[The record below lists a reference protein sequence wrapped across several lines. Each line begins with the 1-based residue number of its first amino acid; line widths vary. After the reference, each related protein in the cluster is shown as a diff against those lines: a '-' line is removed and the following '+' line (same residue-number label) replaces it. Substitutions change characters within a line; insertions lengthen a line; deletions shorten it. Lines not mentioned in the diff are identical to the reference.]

1 MVIGKSDTKGAIGP
15 QSDTNPIARNP
26 VASATRATTSA
37 PAPATSPAGHQ
48 QVTIRYV
55 DRPDM
60 PETFADS
67 IASTYF
73 DGQTLR
79 IEFTVTRVDEAASVA
94 PITARRF
101 PVCRIVVPAPA
112 GIDLINRLN
121 KIGATLAQAGVVK
134 PTPRPTDLP
143 KAT

>member
-1 MVIGKSDTKGAIGP
+1 MKI
-15 QSDTNPIARNP
+15 
-26 VASATRATTSA
+26 
-37 PAPATSPAGHQ
+37 AGHQ

-67 IASTYF
+67 VANTYF

-79 IEFTVTRVDEAASVA
+79 IEFTVTRVDETASVA
-94 PITARRF
+94 PMTARRF

-121 KIGATLAQAGVVK
+121 QIGATLALAGVVK
-134 PTPRPTDLP
+134 PTPRSTEVP

>member
-1 MVIGKSDTKGAIGP
+1 MIIGKSDTKGAIGP
-15 QSDTNPIARNP
+15 QSDTHPLASNP
-26 VASATRATTSA
+26 VASATRAATST

-79 IEFTVTRVDEAASVA
+79 IEFTVTRVDETASVA
-94 PITARRF
+94 PMTARRF
-101 PVCRIVVPAPA
+101 PVRRIVVPAPA

-121 KIGATLAQAGVVK
+121 QIGATLAQAGVVK
-134 PTPRPTDLP
+134 PTPRPTEVP

>member
-1 MVIGKSDTKGAIGP
+1 MNI
-15 QSDTNPIARNP
+15 
-26 VASATRATTSA
+26 
-37 PAPATSPAGHQ
+37 AGHR

-79 IEFTVTRVDEAASVA
+79 IEFTVTRLDEAASVA
-94 PITARRF
+94 PMTARRF

-121 KIGATLAQAGVVK
+121 QIGATLAQAGQVK
-134 PTPRPTDLP
+134 PTPRPTEVP